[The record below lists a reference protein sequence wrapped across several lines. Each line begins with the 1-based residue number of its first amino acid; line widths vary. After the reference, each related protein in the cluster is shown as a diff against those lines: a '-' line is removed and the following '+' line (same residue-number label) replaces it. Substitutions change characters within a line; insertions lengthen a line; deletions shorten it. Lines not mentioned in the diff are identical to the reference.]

1 MLKVIGKIPAGK
13 FHFAC
18 SGGSDSMVFLDFLMR
33 YPQNRFDVLHF
44 NHGTEYCDNAE
55 KFVVAFCRKHGIV
68 CKTGRIGRE
77 RRKDESQEEYWRNE
91 RYRFFSRYRRI
102 PIVTCHHLG
111 DVVETWIMSALHG
124 EAKLIPYRNGRYNI
138 IRPFLATPKSEIE
151 AWAVRHGVEH
161 VVDGS
166 NLDTS
171 LKRNL
176 VRLEMMPLVL
186 QVNPGIEK
194 VLAKKV
200 IRQFKERNRDY
211 A

>member
-18 SGGSDSMVFLDFLMR
+18 SGGSDSMVFLDFLLR
-33 YPQNRFDVLHF
+33 YPQNKFDVIHF
-44 NHGTEYCDNAE
+44 NHGTKYCDEAE
-55 KFVVAFCRKHGIV
+55 RFVTAFCKKRGIV
-68 CKTGRIGRE
+68 CKVGRSSRE
-77 RRKDESQEEYWRNE
+77 RRKEESQEEYWRNE
-91 RYRFFSRYRRI
+91 RYRFFSKYKRL

-124 EAKLIPYRNGRYNI
+124 EAKLIPYRNERYNI
-138 IRPFLATPKSEIE
+138 IRPFLITPKADIE
-151 AWAVRHGVEH
+151 DWAKRHKIKYVI
-161 VVDGS
+161 DGS
-166 NLDTS
+166 NMDVS

-194 VLAKKV
+194 VLAKKY
-200 IRQFKERNRDY
+200 NRLDLTREK
-211 A
+211 